1 MSAATC
7 VLRPTK
13 IHTKANTAH
22 TGAEAII
29 GDSCAL
35 ALVCLSVH
43 PCTSMPSLC
52 VCPCI
57 YLNAFPLCIHCLLQC
72 VPSLHVVCVPQCFPS
87 MHTMCV
93 PQSVHL
99 HAVCYLSVSFY
110 ILCVY
115 LSAFPLYML
124 CVTSVCPS
132 TYCVCTSVCSLCA
145 CLSAS
150 VCACL
155 WVRNSIVSMCI
166 FLCVP
171 WYILVCVYFILLLH
185 WAYS

>member
-1 MSAATC
+1 MVAATC
-7 VLRPTK
+7 ALRPTRM
-13 IHTKANTAH
+13 HTKANTAH

-43 PCTSMPSLC
+43 PSTSMPSLC
-52 VCPCI
+52 VCPCVC
-57 YLNAFPLCIHCLLQC
+57 LNAFPLYIHCLLQC

-93 PQSVHL
+93 PQCFPSMHTMCVPQSVHL
-99 HAVCYLSVSFY
+99 HAV
-110 ILCVY
+110 
-115 LSAFPLYML
+115 

-171 WYILVCVYFILLLH
+171 WYILVYFLLLLH
-185 WAYS
+185 CAYS